1 MELRTPAALAEGM
14 VFADDTRLLLLGPEA
29 LAWRLRQ
36 HR

>member
-29 LAWRLRQ
+29 L
-36 HR
+36 

>member
-29 LAWRLRQ
+29 
-36 HR
+36 